1 MESKKSCEML
11 PSFALKLKM
20 FNQGSKVP
28 LMRIFIP
35 KTPKIRKTISK
46 KATNY

>member
-1 MESKKSCEML
+1 ML

-35 KTPKIRKTISK
+35 KTFGTRQNFLVNNPGYSL
-46 KATNY
+46 